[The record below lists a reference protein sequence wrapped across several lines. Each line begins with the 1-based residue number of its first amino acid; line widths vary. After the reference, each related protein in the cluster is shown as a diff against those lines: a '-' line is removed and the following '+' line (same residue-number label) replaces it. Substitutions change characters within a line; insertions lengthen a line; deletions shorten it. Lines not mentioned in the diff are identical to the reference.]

1 MTSFARIAG
10 TGGYL
15 PERVLANEEL
25 ARTVDTT
32 DEWIRERTGIRE
44 RRIAARGETTCDLA
58 EHAARRALEAAG
70 LGGADLDLIVVGT
83 TTPDRVY
90 PSTAC
95 RLQARLG
102 AQGGAAFDVQAVCTG
117 FVYALGVAEKFV
129 RTGTARRALV
139 VGADV
144 HSRLLDWDDRGTCIL
159 FGDGAGAIVL
169 EAAREP
175 GVMTTHLHADGKG
188 EDLLYVEGSVE
199 DGYDHPAQTAA
210 RTRMR
215 GNEVFKRAV
224 KALGTIVDETLD
236 ANRLGRGDLDWLVP
250 HQANLRIIEAT
261 ARRLRMP
268 MERVVVTVDRH
279 GNTSAGSVP
288 LALDEAVRDG
298 RIRRGDLLLL
308 EAFGGGFTWGSAL
321 VRY

>member
-1 MTSFARIAG
+1 MIFARIAG

-15 PERVLANEEL
+15 PERVLTNDEL
-25 ARTVDTT
+25 SKTVDTT
-32 DEWIRERTGIRE
+32 DEWIWERTGIRE
-44 RRIAARGETTCDLA
+44 RRIAAPGETTCDLA
-58 EHAARRALEAAG
+58 EQASRRALEAAG
-70 LGGADLDLIVVGT
+70 LEGADLDLIVVGT

-102 AQGGAAFDVQAVCTG
+102 AEGGAAFDVQAVCTG
-117 FVYALGVAEKFV
+117 FIYALGVAEKFV
-129 RTGTARRALV
+129 RTGSAARALV

-144 HSRLLDWDDRGTCIL
+144 HSRLLDWSDRGTCIL

-169 EAAREP
+169 ESASEP

-188 EDLLYVEGSVE
+188 ERLLYVEGSVE
-199 DGYDHPAQTAA
+199 DGYDNPSQSPA
-210 RTRMR
+210 RTRMQ
-215 GNEVFKRAV
+215 GSEVFKRAV
-224 KALGTIVDETLD
+224 KVLGGIVDQTLA
-236 ANRLGRGDLDWLVP
+236 ANGLEREDIDWLVP
-250 HQANLRIIEAT
+250 HQANYRIIEAT

-298 RIRRGDLLLL
+298 RIDRGDLLLL

-321 VRY
+321 VRF